1 MGWQM
6 FLQWLFIMA
15 AAASIF
21 GAFLA
26 WASRK
31 NGRETR
37 ELIRQT
43 QELIRQTHERS
54 LEVMER
60 NHKETLDIIER
71 THRETMQVLGKLDET
86 LHMIAEAVVRGG

>member
-43 QELIRQTHERS
+43 HERT

-60 NHKETLDIIER
+60 NH
-71 THRETMQVLGKLDET
+71 RETMQVLSKLDET
-86 LHMIAEAVVRGG
+86 LRMIAEAVMRGG